1 MVVLVVAP
9 FTRFNLSLYTKEIN
23 MKKDKLIIVL
33 LLCVIVMLGAFTIKS
48 RETPAPAPT
57 GGEDSV
63 DLVADVETLPSGR
76 YVKVTATEAAD
87 PDAPG
92 NDDDKNRIINLSE
105 LEVLDASGT
114 NIAKGKSVTGSS
126 EWPSTHLWP
135 KLTDGV
141 IDPNNFAHTMGR
153 TPEEV
158 DFMTI
163 DLGEEKEIK
172 TIKIHN
178 RTVVGDHCCGQRA
191 IGLKVQILDE
201 SSQLVKETPVISSDS
216 KDYTFTFLTDTDWRT
231 T

>member
-1 MVVLVVAP
+1 MSTNV
-9 FTRFNLSLYTKEIN
+9 
-23 MKKDKLIIVL
+23 KLFIVGIMSVI
-33 LLCVIVMLGAFTIKS
+33 CVIITIMVS
-48 RETPAPAPT
+48 SAVGSPATGPSATGSSTTGSST
-57 GGEDSV
+57 GG
-63 DLVADVETLPSGR
+63 ETLPSGR

-92 NDDDKNRIINLSE
+92 NIDDQNRIINLSE

-114 NIAKGKSVTGSS
+114 NIAKDRSVTGSS
-126 EWPSTHLWP
+126 EWPSTHLWS

-141 IDPNNFAHTMGR
+141 IDPENFAHTMGR

-178 RTVVGDHCCGQRA
+178 RISCCGQRA

-216 KDYTFTFLTDTDWRT
+216 KDYTFTFLTDTDWRIS
-231 T
+231 

>member
-1 MVVLVVAP
+1 
-9 FTRFNLSLYTKEIN
+9 
-23 MKKDKLIIVL
+23 MKKNQLLIIAL
-33 LLCVIVMLGAFTIKS
+33 LFCVIVMIGAFTIKS
-48 RETPAPAPT
+48 GETPAPAPT

-63 DLVADVETLPSGR
+63 DLVAGVETLPSGR

-92 NDDDKNRIINLSE
+92 NIDDKNRIINLSE
-105 LEVLDASGT
+105 LEVFDASGT

-126 EWPSTHLWP
+126 ESPRHPWP

-141 IDPNNFAHTMGR
+141 SSADNFAHTMGR

-201 SSQLVKETPVISSDS
+201 SNQIVKETPVISFDS
-216 KDYTFTFLTDTDWRT
+216 RYYTFTFLTDTDWS
-231 T
+231 